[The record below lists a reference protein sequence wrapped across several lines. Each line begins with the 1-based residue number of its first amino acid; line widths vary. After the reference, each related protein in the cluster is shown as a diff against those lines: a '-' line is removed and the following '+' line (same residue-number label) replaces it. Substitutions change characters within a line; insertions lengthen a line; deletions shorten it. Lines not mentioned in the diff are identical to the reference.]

1 MVHIFIASKIPTLG
15 IGLWPSVTL
24 MICWIIRE
32 QCDAFR
38 DRITSWSI
46 GWIIY
51 ADKNIDYLLLNHQ
64 PQGEQDSYPLS
75 RIPSDPD
82 PQTFYPAHEITLKI
96 NRYQFFFFFDPCRV
110 KEDVCIFRSILVH
123 LLFLSQT
130 LVTFS
135 QENF

>member
-1 MVHIFIASKIPTLG
+1 MVHIFITSKIPTLE

-24 MICWIIRE
+24 MICWIICE

-38 DRITSWSI
+38 DRITSWSVS
-46 GWIIY
+46 WIIY

-82 PQTFYPAHEITLKI
+82 PQTFYPVHKITLKI
-96 NRYQFFFFFDPCRV
+96 NRYQFVIFFDLCRI
-110 KEDVCIFRSILVH
+110 KEEVCVFRSILVY